1 MVKKLKIIFTLFLS
15 IVILNNNVFCEQT
28 LSFYDIEKISY
39 DTLGEDF
46 VNNYNMFLESIGQ
59 NDFKNVDCGWLRMRD
74 ENDKLIIGSSPA
86 VYCGYTMGESID
98 KYGYDVISYG
108 GITDD
113 KIKDWVP
120 RIHKKYKKII
130 VFEGINTVNL
140 AAIFSFETV
149 TDEMIFSVFSTIS
162 SLINFNLDEGGEIVY
177 VKVLPMVFGRDN
189 ADEKLMNTYNNLVPA
204 FNNALAFLDNISLY
218 DIPFPTTDEYSHGYV
233 HFNNRI
239 VWEDLLK

>member
-1 MVKKLKIIFTLFLS
+1 MIGNLKKTLIVLS
-15 IVILNNNVFCEQT
+15 AAVLLNSSAYCESN
-28 LSFYDIEKISY
+28 LSYYDIEKLSY
-39 DTLGEDF
+39 ETLGEDF
-46 VNNYNMFLESIGQ
+46 KKNYNAFLDLIGQ
-59 NDFKNVDCGWLRMRD
+59 SDFKDVDCGWLRMRD

-108 GITDD
+108 GVTDD

-130 VFEGINTVNL
+130 IFEGINTVNL
-140 AAIFSFETV
+140 AAIFSFDNV
-149 TDEMIFSVFSTIS
+149 TDEMIYSVFSTIS
-162 SLINFNLDEGGEIVY
+162 AVMNFNLEAGGELVY

-204 FNNALAFLDNISLY
+204 FNNALTFLDNITLY

>member
-1 MVKKLKIIFTLFLS
+1 MIGNLKKTLIVLS
-15 IVILNNNVFCEQT
+15 AAVLLNSSAYCESN
-28 LSFYDIEKISY
+28 LSYYDIEKLSY
-39 DTLGEDF
+39 ETLGEDF
-46 VNNYNMFLESIGQ
+46 KKNYNAFLDLIGQ
-59 NDFKNVDCGWLRMRD
+59 SDFKDVDCGWLRMRD

-108 GITDD
+108 GVTDD

-130 VFEGINTVNL
+130 IFEGINTVNL
-140 AAIFSFETV
+140 AAIFSFSNV
-149 TDEMIFSVFSTIS
+149 TDEMIYSVFSTIS
-162 SLINFNLDEGGEIVY
+162 AVMNFNLEAGGELVY

-189 ADEKLMNTYNNLVPA
+189 ADEKLINTYNNLVPA
-204 FNNALAFLDNISLY
+204 FNNSLTFLDNITLY

>member
-1 MVKKLKIIFTLFLS
+1 MAVAL
-15 IVILNNNVFCEQT
+15 LNSSTYCEPN
-28 LSFYDIEKISY
+28 ISY
-39 DTLGEDF
+39 YDAERLSYETLGD
-46 VNNYNMFLESIGQ
+46 
-59 NDFKNVDCGWLRMRD
+59 DFKKNYSAFLDLIGHSDFKDVDSGWLRMRD

-113 KIKDWVP
+113 RIKDWVP

-130 VFEGINTVNL
+130 LFEGINTVNL
-140 AAIFSFETV
+140 AAIFSFNNV
-149 TDEMIFSVFSTIS
+149 TDEMIYSVFSTIS
-162 SLINFNLDEGGEIVY
+162 ALMNFNLEAGGELVY

-189 ADEKLMNTYNNLVPA
+189 ADEKLMNTYNNLVPT
-204 FNNALAFLDNISLY
+204 FNNSLAFLDNITLY

>member
-1 MVKKLKIIFTLFLS
+1 MIRTLKKILIMLII
-15 IVILNNNVFCEQT
+15 VVMLNDSVYCEQT
-28 LSFYDIEKISY
+28 LSFYDIEKLSY

-46 VNNYNMFLESIGQ
+46 KYYYDMFLNSFGET
-59 NDFKNVDCGWLRMRD
+59 DFKVVDCGWLRMRD
-74 ENDKLIIGSSPA
+74 ENDKLIIGSSPV

-120 RIHKKYKKII
+120 KINKKYKKII
-130 VFEGINTVNL
+130 IFEGINTVNL
-140 AAIFSFETV
+140 AAIFSFNNV
-149 TDEMIFSVFSTIS
+149 TDEMIYSVFSTIS
-162 SLINFNLDEGGEIVY
+162 VLINFNLEEGGEIVY
-177 VKVLPMVFGRDN
+177 VKVLPMVYGIDN
-189 ADEKLMNTYNNLVPA
+189 SDQKLVNCYNNLVPA
-204 FNNALAFLDNISLY
+204 FNNSLSFLDNISLY
-218 DIPFPTTDEYSHGYV
+218 DIPYPTTNEYSHGYV

>member
-1 MVKKLKIIFTLFLS
+1 MIRSLKKILIVLVAAVLLS
-15 IVILNNNVFCEQT
+15 SSAYCESN
-28 LSFYDIEKISY
+28 LSYYDIEKLSY
-39 DTLGEDF
+39 NTLGEDF
-46 VNNYNMFLESIGQ
+46 EKNYNAFLDLIGQ
-59 NDFKNVDCGWLRMRD
+59 SDFKDVDCGWLRMRD

-130 VFEGINTVNL
+130 IFEGINTVNL
-140 AAIFSFETV
+140 AAIFSFDNV
-149 TDEMIFSVFSTIS
+149 TDEMIYSVFSTIS
-162 SLINFNLDEGGEIVY
+162 AVMNFNLEAGGELVY

-189 ADEKLMNTYNNLVPA
+189 ADEKLINTYNNLVPA
-204 FNNALAFLDNISLY
+204 FNNSLTFLDNITLY